1 MVTGLP
7 GSGKTY
13 FAKALADSIGGLHIN
28 SDIIR
33 KDQHKH
39 PAYAAADKA
48 TVYQTMFKKV
58 RLALEMGKTVVV
70 DATFSLQQYRLP
82 YFNFAYKN
90 SIPLKLMV
98 IDADEHTIAKRLQKE
113 RPDSDADY
121 EVFKK
126 IKSEFEPLTREHL
139 VLSSDKLTLEEMIR
153 KGVDFMALT
162 KRPDD

>member
-13 FAKALADSIGGLHIN
+13 FAKALTDSIGGLHIN

-33 KDQHKH
+33 KKRHKY
-39 PAYAAADKA
+39 PTYAASDKA
-48 TVYQTMFKKV
+48 AVYKAMFEKV
-58 RLALEMGKTVVV
+58 CQALNSGQTVVL
-70 DATFSLQQYRLP
+70 DATFSLQQYRHP
-82 YFNFAYKN
+82 YFDFADEN
-90 SIPLKLMV
+90 QIPLRLMV
-98 IDADEHTIAKRLQKE
+98 IEATERTIAKRLQQK

-153 KGVDFMALT
+153 KGVDFMAINDET
-162 KRPDD
+162 